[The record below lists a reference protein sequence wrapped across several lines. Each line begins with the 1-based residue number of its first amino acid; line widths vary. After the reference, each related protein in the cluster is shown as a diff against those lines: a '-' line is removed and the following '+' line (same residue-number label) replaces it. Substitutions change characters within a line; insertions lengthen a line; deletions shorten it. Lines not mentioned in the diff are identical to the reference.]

1 MIGRLADW
9 LRRAKAAP
17 EGAGAPRGPEEMQL
31 AACALLVETALM
43 DGAFD
48 DGERA
53 VIERLVAARF
63 GLSAAD
69 SRTLVAEAEA
79 AAARSP
85 QIFGFT
91 DAVKRHFDDAE
102 RVALIEML
110 WEVAWADGELHDY
123 EENLLRRVAGLI
135 YVSDRDRGAARR
147 RVRERLRKARP
158 EGESAEGEHGP

>member
-1 MIGRLADW
+1 MIGRFSEW
-9 LRRAKAAP
+9 LRRAREAP
-17 EGAGAPRGPEEMQL
+17 ERAGAPPGPADMQL

-48 DGERA
+48 DSERA

-63 GLSAAD
+63 GLTAAESAA
-69 SRTLVAEAEA
+69 LVAEAEA

-91 DAVKRHFDDAE
+91 DAVKRSFDDAG

-110 WEVAWADGELHDY
+110 WEVAYADGEVHDY

-135 YVSDRDRGAARR
+135 YVSDRDRGTARR
-147 RVRERLRKARP
+147 RVRERLRARP
-158 EGESAEGEHGP
+158 GNESAEGENGR

>member
-1 MIGRLADW
+1 MIGRLAGW

-17 EGAGAPRGPEEMQL
+17 EGTGAPRGREEMQL

-48 DGERA
+48 DSERS

-69 SRTLVAEAEA
+69 SGALVAEAEA

-110 WEVAWADGELHDY
+110 WEVAWADGEVHDY

-135 YVSDRDRGAARR
+135 YVSDRERGAARR

-158 EGESAEGEHGP
+158 GGESAEGEHGR

>member
-1 MIGRLADW
+1 MIGRLSEW
-9 LRRAKAAP
+9 LRRAREAP
-17 EGAGAPRGPEEMQL
+17 GGAGAPPGPGDMRL

-48 DGERA
+48 DSERA

-63 GLSAAD
+63 GLTAAESAA
-69 SRTLVAEAEA
+69 LVAEAEA

-91 DAVKRHFDDAE
+91 DAVKRNFDDAG

-110 WEVAWADGELHDY
+110 WEVAYADGEVHDY

-147 RVRERLRKARP
+147 RVRERRRQARP
-158 EGESAEGEHGP
+158 GDESAKGENGR